1 MSDSPSVAPRERVN
15 LRYRSR
21 QHGNAERELPLR
33 LLAVGDYAGRRGAS
47 DMHAGKSVVRSI
59 NKDNFDAVLGDLA
72 PTLTLTVPDRISGDG
87 DSGRM
92 RRIDL
97 KFDRMADFLPD
108 AIVDQDE
115 GGLRKL
121 LELRR
126 AFVSLK
132 GPYASVPA
140 FREMLG
146 RILEDESAIADLRR
160 ELGID
165 AAGSG
170 PRADPEPSDDGSSD

>member
-1 MSDSPSVAPRERVN
+1 MTDSPSVAPRERVN
-15 LRYRSR
+15 LRYRSKE
-21 QHGNAERELPLR
+21 HGDAERELPLR

-47 DMHAGKSVVRSI
+47 DMHAGRSVVRSI

-87 DSGRM
+87 DSDRM
-92 RRIDL
+92 RRVEL
-97 KFDRMADFLPD
+97 TFEKLADFQPD
-108 AIVDQDE
+108 AIVAQDA
-115 GGLRKL
+115 GGLRRL

-165 AAGSG
+165 ATDSDASG
-170 PRADPEPSDDGSSD
+170 RPEPTGEGGSD